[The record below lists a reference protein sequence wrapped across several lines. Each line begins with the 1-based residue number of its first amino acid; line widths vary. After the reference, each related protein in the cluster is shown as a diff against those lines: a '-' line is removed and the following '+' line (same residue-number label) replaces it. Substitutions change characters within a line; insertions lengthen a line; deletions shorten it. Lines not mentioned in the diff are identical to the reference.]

1 MTDADELA
9 AVAAR
14 TFPLACPPAVAP
26 EHIASF
32 VDANLSSA
40 RFAEYLTDPRRAILT
55 ARHDG
60 RIVGYAML
68 IRGDDRDVEL
78 SKLYLLP
85 GYHGTGAA
93 AALMHKVLATA
104 AD

>member
-40 RFAEYLTDPRRAILT
+40 RFAEYLT
-55 ARHDG
+55 
-60 RIVGYAML
+60 
-68 IRGDDRDVEL
+68 
-78 SKLYLLP
+78 
-85 GYHGTGAA
+85 
-93 AALMHKVLATA
+93 
-104 AD
+104 